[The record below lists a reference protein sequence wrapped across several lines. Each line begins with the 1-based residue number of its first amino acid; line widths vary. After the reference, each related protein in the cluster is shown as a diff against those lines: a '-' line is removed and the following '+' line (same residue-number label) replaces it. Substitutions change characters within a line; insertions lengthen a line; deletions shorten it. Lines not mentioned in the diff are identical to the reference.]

1 MDNQIKEWLL
11 KYAFLML
18 KETNTDTISDAL
30 VKIVSDPCLINSYHN
45 LYDKDMNRIYTT
57 WELLSDDDQDKIT
70 IIRITNAQ
78 LIILNQE
85 KNTKNT

>member
-45 LYDKDMNRIYTT
+45 LYDKDMNHIYTT